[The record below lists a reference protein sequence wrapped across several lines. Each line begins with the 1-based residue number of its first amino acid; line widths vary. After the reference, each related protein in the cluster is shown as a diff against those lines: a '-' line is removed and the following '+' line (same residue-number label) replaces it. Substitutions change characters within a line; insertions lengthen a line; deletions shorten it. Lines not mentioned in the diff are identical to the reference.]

1 MKSTAVSDSGP
12 LIAFA
17 VSGYVSLLKE
27 VFDKILIPVAVLE
40 ELRLD
45 TGLPGGSVL
54 AKIIYQDKWIE
65 VSQFTPAKSVIP
77 DILDPGESS
86 AIALALKEKSILII
100 DEKKGR
106 RVAVSVGLKIAGS
119 AGILIAA
126 KRKKIIH
133 KVYPIIASMENSG
146 YFFSE
151 EIKKRILLLAGE

>member
-1 MKSTAVSDSGP
+1 MKNTAVSDSGP

-17 VSGYVSLLKE
+17 VSGYISLLKE
-27 VFDKILIPVAVLE
+27 VFGKILIPVEVFE

-45 TGLPGGSVL
+45 AGLPGGSIL
-54 AKIIYQDKWIE
+54 AKIIYQEKWIE
-65 VSQFTPAKSVIP
+65 VSQFTQAKSVIP

-106 RVAVSVGLKIAGS
+106 RVAVSVGLKITGS

-126 KRKKIIH
+126 KRKKH
-133 KVYPIIASMENSG
+133 AK
-146 YFFSE
+146 
-151 EIKKRILLLAGE
+151 